1 MWSLPGVGD
10 VSDYVESSTFSGL
23 KLATPFQPREIPY
36 YLSFTSRLT
45 SVNDHK
51 FRLDPV
57 YTAICDNTQFIVR
70 DVYNVTTD
78 LCRYPFLQYIQL
90 LDMFYTS
97 TPKDLMIYSLYIAH
111 HAHSYVHLQ
120 NTFSGFLSRPLCL
133 DLKICEW
140 ISPSTSNYKQIGSG
154 IVQSRSA
161 RDAIRYNM
169 I

>member
-36 YLSFTSRLT
+36 YLSFTSRFT

-78 LCRYPFLQYIQL
+78 LCRYRSYNTYNVNI
-90 LDMFYTS
+90 MFYTS
-97 TPKDLMIYSLYIAH
+97 TPNYIMIYSLYIAH

-120 NTFSGFLSRPLCL
+120 NTCSGVLSRLIWL

-140 ISPSTSNYKQIGSG
+140 ISPSTSSYKQIGSE
-154 IVQSRSA
+154 IVQSRSV
-161 RDAIRYNM
+161 RDAIRFNM